1 MSLEHHPARQARK
14 RGRKPRKVDPAT
26 FADRWLD
33 TDEAAAFLNVSVQ
46 ALAQDR
52 VHGRPF
58 GLPYAKFG
66 LRVKYRFSV
75 LESWSQSQVRVPG
88 RSGRAA

>member
-26 FADRWLD
+26 FADRWWD
-33 TDEAAAFLNVSVQ
+33 PDETAAFLNVSVQ

-52 VHGRPF
+52 VNGRPF

-66 LRVKYRFSV
+66 TRVKYRQSV
-75 LESWSQSQVRVPG
+75 IESWSQSQVRTPG
-88 RSGRAA
+88 KGRAA